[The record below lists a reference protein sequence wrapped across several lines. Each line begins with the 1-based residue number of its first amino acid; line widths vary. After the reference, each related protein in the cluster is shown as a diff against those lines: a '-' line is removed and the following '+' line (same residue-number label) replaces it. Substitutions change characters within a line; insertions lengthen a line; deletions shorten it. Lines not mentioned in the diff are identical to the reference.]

1 MSVEVREETPGK
13 AREEPVLVT
22 KTWVYRVGSFAAWSY
37 CKIWHRLRIE
47 GLENIPMT
55 GGAVMACNHQ
65 SFVDILIMGAV
76 MPRHVAFVA
85 RDTLA
90 DTRWLGY
97 VMRQCGV
104 VLIKRSSSDRRALR
118 AMAEHL
124 ELEDTLAIFPEGT
137 RTRDGELGEFKGGA
151 LLSARLAKVPI
162 VPVGIRGAHDAW
174 PRGRVIPFPKK
185 IAVRFGAPIDSSLP
199 DAGERLVAAVQALI
213 GDGSYDSVPPI

>member
-1 MSVEVREETPGK
+1 MSVDVENETTK
-13 AREEPVLVT
+13 KDSERILVT
-22 KTWVYRVGSFAAWSY
+22 KTLVYHLGSSAAWMY
-37 CKIWHRLRIE
+37 CKLWHRLRVE
-47 GLENIPMT
+47 GLENIPKT

-90 DTRWLGY
+90 ETRWLGF

-124 ELEDTLAIFPEGT
+124 ELGDTIAIFPEGT
-137 RTRDGELGEFKGGA
+137 RTRNGELGEFKGGA
-151 LLSARLAKVPI
+151 LLTARLAKVPI
-162 VPVGIRGAHDAW
+162 VPVGIRGAHAAW
-174 PRGRVIPFPKK
+174 PRGRAIPFPKK
-185 IAVRFGAPIDSSLP
+185 IGVRFGQPIDSSLP
-199 DAGERLVAAVQALI
+199 DAGERLVASVQALI
-213 GDGSYDSVPPI
+213 GDGSYDSIPPI